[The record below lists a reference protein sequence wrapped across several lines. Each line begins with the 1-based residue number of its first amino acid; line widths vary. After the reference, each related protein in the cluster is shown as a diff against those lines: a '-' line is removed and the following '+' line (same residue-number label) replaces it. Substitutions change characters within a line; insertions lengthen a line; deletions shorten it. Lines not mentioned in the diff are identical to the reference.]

1 MNKPMNINI
10 RPEDAT
16 PVECENCGGQF
27 FKQSVML
34 RKIAKLLVG
43 TDQDMLVPVPVFRCD
58 DCGYINEEF
67 MPKEKPA
74 KKDEPGT
81 TKSGLIV

>member
-1 MNKPMNINI
+1 MNKQMNLNI
-10 RPEDAT
+10 RPEDAK
-16 PVECENCGGQF
+16 PVSCENCGGQF

-58 DCGYINEEF
+58 DCGYVNEEF
-67 MPKEKPA
+67 IPKEKSA
-74 KKDEPGT
+74 KKDDTGNN
-81 TKSGLIV
+81 KSGLII

>member
-1 MNKPMNINI
+1 MKPMNLNI

-16 PVECENCGGQF
+16 PIACDNCGGMF

-34 RKIAKLLVG
+34 RKVSKLLVG
-43 TDQDMLVPVPVFRCD
+43 SDQDMLIPVPVFRCD

-67 MPKEKPA
+67 IPKPVTNSNNNA
-74 KKDEPGT
+74 TGDN
-81 TKSGLIV
+81 KSSLII